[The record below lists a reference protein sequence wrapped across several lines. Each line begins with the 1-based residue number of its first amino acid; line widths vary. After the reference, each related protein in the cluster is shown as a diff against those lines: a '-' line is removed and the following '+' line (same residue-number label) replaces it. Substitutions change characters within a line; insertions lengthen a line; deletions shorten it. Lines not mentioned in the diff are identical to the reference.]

1 MLIWLRQP
9 RPTNRKIL
17 LDARYVDKINNERA
31 ERERQ
36 SKKDREIMST
46 KINFS

>member
-9 RPTNRKIL
+9 RPANRKIL

-31 ERERQ
+31 ERER
-36 SKKDREIMST
+36 DRAR
-46 KINFS
+46 KIEK